1 VSIVFAPETIR
12 SSIMSSAECA
22 RKWYFKEAEGEG
34 RGVDGFAGGW
44 IGVAPG
50 LGKVLR

>member
-1 VSIVFAPETIR
+1 
-12 SSIMSSAECA
+12 MSSAECA
-22 RKWYFKEAEGEG
+22 RKWYFREGEGDG

-44 IGVAPG
+44 IGVEAG